1 MIRAYESPRPDPIFR
16 FPSLYSPMCVRQ
28 QLPQKTKFPENHMQ
42 NSRAQ
47 CLAHVLRPNT
57 RIIGVQA
64 FVRDMLEPKGIA
76 STDTQIS
83 SVGKERRPLGKVFRG
98 RIGLVPNRDITR

>member
-1 MIRAYESPRPDPIFR
+1 MFFHRVYMLSFIIRTYESPRPDQIFR

-28 QLPQKTKFPENHMQ
+28 KLPQKTKFLENHMQ
-42 NSRAQ
+42 DSRAQ
-47 CLAHVLRPNT
+47 CLAY
-57 RIIGVQA
+57 A

-83 SVGKERRPLGKVFRG
+83 SVGKERRPFGKVFRG
-98 RIGLVPNRDITR
+98 RIGLVPKRDIAI